1 MTTLAE
7 SPTTASLALGVASKV
22 GSVGGSAIWAA
33 GSYLVG
39 GAVTVGG
46 AAAEG
51 LARAATASPEEGGT
65 LRPMGGGSEVL
76 RIANALE
83 GILGT
88 PAAQGKI
95 KQPEV
100 PRLVVVGTQSSGKSS
115 LLNGIMAADILP
127 LGEQMCTRAPL
138 SLQLVHTP
146 DPSAMRAEFGGFT
159 SGVWAPTETIA
170 LQCPDPTAPQLAQI
184 RAAIESQ
191 TSARAGAQ
199 KGVSH
204 EPIFL
209 RIHSPHVPNLSL
221 VDLPGLTMTALT
233 DQGQPRDIK
242 AQIKRMIGGYI
253 EQERT
258 IILMVCPA
266 RMDLEADPALELVK
280 EYDPQG
286 NRTVGVLTKI
296 DLMNAGSDVSRYL
309 ANAVPA
315 DLQLRHGYFAVR
327 NRAPAEVATATVADG
342 FGLEEAYFAQHPTYA
357 KAGSALR
364 ERLGVP
370 PLSRFLARIL
380 SDHLRQHLPEISREI
395 HALVAEHEQARET
408 PARPPPPPRPPR
420 APAHSRLAPRLPLC
434 RRSTRSAPP
443 SRPTTRRRR
452 RCCRP
457 SSPPS
462 AATSVGRSSRSAPTS
477 RRAARS
483 RTPSSRCRC
492 DLGHAPH
499 LSSHIPPTSLPHLT
513 PLRRPSGEPAR
524 RRAVRRVAI
533 LRRDAARGLPRL
545 RGQPPVVPHPADRA
559 ARAHAPA
566 PRAAA
571 DPPAAARVPLVPE
584 HGDRRAARAPR
595 PAAAGAGDRALP
607 AAAASDARGDGR
619 TLRDAPGR
627 EREEAPRAR
636 RDGGGERRD
645 APRTQPPRAV
655 QRRHSSPF
663 PYSLPL
669 QAYISTDD
677 PAFLAE
683 LAAVVKK
690 LVNRMDAS
698 LLRSLLVSYYST
710 VQRALNNG
718 APKAIMRFLVRGCH
732 ESVYGYMFDRI
743 ARQPPKDVLAEPEE
757 VETKRRAD
765 METLAKLRVACQ
777 ALSSLST

>member
-408 PARPPPPPRPPR
+408 AARPPPSPRSLHTPRSLPHASLPPTHASCR
-420 APAHSRLAPRLPLC
+420 ASPYR

-477 RRAARS
+477 RRGARS

-513 PLRRPSGEPAR
+513 PPSLPSPFRRTCATSR
-524 RRAVRRVAI
+524 RSTRRNSPT
-533 LRRDAARGLPRL
+533 RRCS
-545 RGQPPVVPHPADRA
+545 
-559 ARAHAPA
+559 
-566 PRAAA
+566 
-571 DPPAAARVPLVPE
+571 
-584 HGDRRAARAPR
+584 R
-595 PAAAGAGDRALP
+595 PAATARATTCRSP
-607 AAAASDARGDGR
+607 S
-619 TLRDAPGR
+619 
-627 EREEAPRAR
+627 R
-636 RDGGGERRD
+636 RSR
-645 APRTQPPRAV
+645 
-655 QRRHSSPF
+655 
-663 PYSLPL
+663 
-669 QAYISTDD
+669 
-677 PAFLAE
+677 
-683 LAAVVKK
+683 
-690 LVNRMDAS
+690 
-698 LLRSLLVSYYST
+698 
-710 VQRALNNG
+710 
-718 APKAIMRFLVRGCH
+718 
-732 ESVYGYMFDRI
+732 
-743 ARQPPKDVLAEPEE
+743 
-757 VETKRRAD
+757 
-765 METLAKLRVACQ
+765 
-777 ALSSLST
+777 

>member
-395 HALVAEHEQARET
+395 HALVAEHEQARE
-408 PARPPPPPRPPR
+408 
-420 APAHSRLAPRLPLC
+420 
-434 RRSTRSAPP
+434 
-443 SRPTTRRRR
+443 
-452 RCCRP
+452 
-457 SSPPS
+457 
-462 AATSVGRSSRSAPTS
+462 
-477 RRAARS
+477 
-483 RTPSSRCRC
+483 
-492 DLGHAPH
+492 
-499 LSSHIPPTSLPHLT
+499 
-513 PLRRPSGEPAR
+513 RRP
-524 RRAVRRVAI
+524 
-533 LRRDAARGLPRL
+533 
-545 RGQPPVVPHPADRA
+545 
-559 ARAHAPA
+559 
-566 PRAAA
+566 
-571 DPPAAARVPLVPE
+571 
-584 HGDRRAARAPR
+584 ARAPV
-595 PAAAGAGDRALP
+595 AALP
-607 AAAASDARGDGR
+607 P
-619 TLRDAPGR
+619 T
-627 EREEAPRAR
+627 PR
-636 RDGGGERRD
+636 
-645 APRTQPPRAV
+645 
-655 QRRHSSPF
+655 
-663 PYSLPL
+663 
-669 QAYISTDD
+669 
-677 PAFLAE
+677 
-683 LAAVVKK
+683 
-690 LVNRMDAS
+690 
-698 LLRSLLVSYYST
+698 
-710 VQRALNNG
+710 
-718 APKAIMRFLVRGCH
+718 
-732 ESVYGYMFDRI
+732 
-743 ARQPPKDVLAEPEE
+743 
-757 VETKRRAD
+757 
-765 METLAKLRVACQ
+765 
-777 ALSSLST
+777 

>member
-408 PARPPPPPRPPR
+408 ARPRPR
-420 APAHSRLAPRLPLC
+420 RLAPSHTPRSLPHHASSPAFPLR

-483 RTPSSRCRC
+483 RTPSSRCRRV
-492 DLGHAPH
+492 LGHAPH
-499 LSSHIPPTSLPHLT
+499 LSSHILPTSPT
-513 PLRRPSGEPAR
+513 PDAPPACRPSGESAR

-533 LRRDAARGLPRL
+533 LRRDAARGVPRL
-545 RGQPPVVPHPADRA
+545 RGQPPVVPHPADRDD
-559 ARAHAPA
+559 RAHAPA

-595 PAAAGAGDRALP
+595 PAAAGA
-607 AAAASDARGDGR
+607 
-619 TLRDAPGR
+619 
-627 EREEAPRAR
+627 
-636 RDGGGERRD
+636 
-645 APRTQPPRAV
+645 Q
-655 QRRHSSPF
+655 
-663 PYSLPL
+663 
-669 QAYISTDD
+669 
-677 PAFLAE
+677 
-683 LAAVVKK
+683 
-690 LVNRMDAS
+690 
-698 LLRSLLVSYYST
+698 
-710 VQRALNNG
+710 
-718 APKAIMRFLVRGCH
+718 
-732 ESVYGYMFDRI
+732 
-743 ARQPPKDVLAEPEE
+743 
-757 VETKRRAD
+757 
-765 METLAKLRVACQ
+765 
-777 ALSSLST
+777 

>member
-408 PARPPPPPRPPR
+408 PPARPPPSPRR
-420 APAHSRLAPRLPLC
+420 RLAPSHSRLPHTPRAAPPPTAGDPRARPRRPARRRVEGVAAADPPRHLLPRLQWGA
-434 RRSTRSAPP
+434 RREA
-443 SRPTTRRRR
+443 RRRQDG
-452 RCCRP
+452 
-457 SSPPS
+457 
-462 AATSVGRSSRSAPTS
+462 AQDQGRL
-477 RRAARS
+477 RRAAGVTWV
-483 RTPSSRCRC
+483 TPHIS
-492 DLGHAPH
+492 GHAPH
-499 LSSHIPPTSLPHLT
+499 PSHIPPTSDPT
-513 PLRRPSGEPAR
+513 SSPFRRTCATSR
-524 RRAVRRVAI
+524 RSTRRNSPT
-533 LRRDAARGLPRL
+533 RRCS
-545 RGQPPVVPHPADRA
+545 
-559 ARAHAPA
+559 
-566 PRAAA
+566 
-571 DPPAAARVPLVPE
+571 
-584 HGDRRAARAPR
+584 RRAATARATTCRSP
-595 PAAAGAGDRALP
+595 
-607 AAAASDARGDGR
+607 S
-619 TLRDAPGR
+619 
-627 EREEAPRAR
+627 R
-636 RDGGGERRD
+636 RSR
-645 APRTQPPRAV
+645 
-655 QRRHSSPF
+655 
-663 PYSLPL
+663 
-669 QAYISTDD
+669 
-677 PAFLAE
+677 
-683 LAAVVKK
+683 
-690 LVNRMDAS
+690 
-698 LLRSLLVSYYST
+698 
-710 VQRALNNG
+710 
-718 APKAIMRFLVRGCH
+718 
-732 ESVYGYMFDRI
+732 
-743 ARQPPKDVLAEPEE
+743 
-757 VETKRRAD
+757 
-765 METLAKLRVACQ
+765 
-777 ALSSLST
+777 

>member
-1 MTTLAE
+1 
-7 SPTTASLALGVASKV
+7 
-22 GSVGGSAIWAA
+22 
-33 GSYLVG
+33 
-39 GAVTVGG
+39 
-46 AAAEG
+46 
-51 LARAATASPEEGGT
+51 
-65 LRPMGGGSEVL
+65 MGGGSEVL

-357 KAGSALR
+357 KAGRAARAPRRAAALALPR
-364 ERLGVP
+364 AHPLRP
-370 PLSRFLARIL
+370 PAPAPPRDLAR
-380 SDHLRQHLPEISREI
+380 DPR
-395 HALVAEHEQARET
+395 ARRRARAGARDARP
-408 PARPPPPPRPPR
+408 PARPPAPSPRR
-420 APAHSRLAPRLPLC
+420 RLAPSHSRLVPRLPLC

-483 RTPSSRCRC
+483 RTPSSRCRRE
-492 DLGHAPH
+492 GHAPH
-499 LSSHIPPTSLPHLT
+499 LPILPHPSHISPTSP
-513 PLRRPSGEPAR
+513 
-524 RRAVRRVAI
+524 
-533 LRRDAARGLPRL
+533 
-545 RGQPPVVPHPADRA
+545 
-559 ARAHAPA
+559 
-566 PRAAA
+566 
-571 DPPAAARVPLVPE
+571 
-584 HGDRRAARAPR
+584 
-595 PAAAGAGDRALP
+595 
-607 AAAASDARGDGR
+607 
-619 TLRDAPGR
+619 
-627 EREEAPRAR
+627 
-636 RDGGGERRD
+636 
-645 APRTQPPRAV
+645 
-655 QRRHSSPF
+655 
-663 PYSLPL
+663 
-669 QAYISTDD
+669 
-677 PAFLAE
+677 
-683 LAAVVKK
+683 
-690 LVNRMDAS
+690 M
-698 LLRSLLVSYYST
+698 
-710 VQRALNNG
+710 
-718 APKAIMRFLVRGCH
+718 
-732 ESVYGYMFDRI
+732 
-743 ARQPPKDVLAEPEE
+743 
-757 VETKRRAD
+757 
-765 METLAKLRVACQ
+765 
-777 ALSSLST
+777 

>member
-408 PARPPPPPRPPR
+408 ARPRPR
-420 APAHSRLAPRLPLC
+420 RLAPSHTPRSLPHHASSPAFPLR

-477 RRAARS
+477 RRGARS

-499 LSSHIPPTSLPHLT
+499 LSSHIPLTSIPHLT
-513 PLRRPSGEPAR
+513 PPSLPSPFRRTCATSR
-524 RRAVRRVAI
+524 RSTRRNSPT
-533 LRRDAARGLPRL
+533 RRCS
-545 RGQPPVVPHPADRA
+545 
-559 ARAHAPA
+559 
-566 PRAAA
+566 
-571 DPPAAARVPLVPE
+571 
-584 HGDRRAARAPR
+584 RRAATARATTCRSP
-595 PAAAGAGDRALP
+595 
-607 AAAASDARGDGR
+607 S
-619 TLRDAPGR
+619 
-627 EREEAPRAR
+627 R
-636 RDGGGERRD
+636 RSR
-645 APRTQPPRAV
+645 
-655 QRRHSSPF
+655 
-663 PYSLPL
+663 
-669 QAYISTDD
+669 
-677 PAFLAE
+677 
-683 LAAVVKK
+683 
-690 LVNRMDAS
+690 
-698 LLRSLLVSYYST
+698 
-710 VQRALNNG
+710 
-718 APKAIMRFLVRGCH
+718 
-732 ESVYGYMFDRI
+732 
-743 ARQPPKDVLAEPEE
+743 
-757 VETKRRAD
+757 
-765 METLAKLRVACQ
+765 
-777 ALSSLST
+777 